1 MNTKDWNNQLM
12 EYEDWKAEHE
22 NNESE
27 VTENDSTGS
36 KKYIK

>member
-1 MNTKDWNNQLM
+1 MNTQDWNNQLM

-27 VTENDSTGS
+27 VEDDKGNTDQ
-36 KKYIK
+36 